1 MTKVYKMGISR
12 KLKPSDNVE
21 FLNIN
26 MKYLYVYSRHP
37 GGKNRL
43 GISKPT
49 EDGAIK
55 MELNKL
61 I

>member
-1 MTKVYKMGISR
+1 MGISR

>member
-1 MTKVYKMGISR
+1 MGKSR
-12 KLKPSDNVE
+12 KLKLNENVE

-26 MKYLYVYSRHP
+26 MKYLHVYSRQP

-43 GISKPT
+43 GISMPA
-49 EDGAIK
+49 EDDFTR